1 MKLTTKI
8 TVAAFIAAISIAAAS
23 AQAEEKPLN
32 PLKARAEARLEKNS
46 EIRNEK
52 FEDLRN
58 LKASTSGM
66 IKDMRGE
73 VKGDI
78 KDMRGEF
85 RDDRKEF
92 GSTSMMMRK
101 DLRASTSE
109 MFKKFKDDRKEIMQK
124 MRKDSFEIRKNAL
137 VEHLNFALENL
148 GNIRDRINERI
159 NKLDAEGKD
168 TSSAEAKLSIADTKI
183 ASAKIS
189 IDALA
194 ELDGDSVSATAT
206 STAEVELS
214 KPRQVGD
221 AAIKAVKDARDA
233 LKEVIQEI
241 VKLVGKGRT
250 MNATTTASTTTTI

>member
-23 AQAEEKPLN
+23 VQAEEKPLN
-32 PLKARAEARLEKNS
+32 PLRARAEANK

-52 FEDLRN
+52 YENLRD
-58 LKASTSGM
+58 LKASTSVI

-109 MFKKFKDDRKEIMQK
+109 MFKKFKDDRKEVMMK
-124 MRKDSFEIRKNAL
+124 MKHDAFKIRKEAL
-137 VEHLNFALENL
+137 VAHLEFVLENL
-148 GNIRDRINERI
+148 ENIADRIETRI
-159 NKLDAEGKD
+159 EKLDDEGKD
-168 TSSAEAKLSIADTKI
+168 TVAAEAKFDVAVDKI
-183 ASAKIS
+183 AKAKVAVK
-189 IDALA
+189 ALA
-194 ELDGDSVSATAT
+194 DLNETET
-206 STAEVELS
+206 STDAEVELT
-214 KPRQVGD
+214 KPREVGD
-221 AAIKAVKDARDA
+221 AAIKALKEARDA
-233 LKEVIQEI
+233 FKEVIQEI
-241 VKLVGKGRT
+241 VKLVGKGRL
-250 MNATTTASTTTTI
+250 NATTTTTINN

>member
-8 TVAAFIAAISIAAAS
+8 MVTAFVTAISLSAATAR
-23 AQAEEKPLN
+23 AEDKPLN
-32 PLKARAEARLEKNS
+32 PLRARAEANK

-52 FEDLRN
+52 YENLRD
-58 LKASTSGM
+58 LKASTSA
-66 IKDMRGE
+66 I
-73 VKGDI
+73 I

-92 GSTSMMMRK
+92 GSTSMMVRK

-109 MFKKFKDDRKEIMQK
+109 MFRKFKDDRKEIMLK

-159 NKLDAEGKD
+159 SKLDAEGKD
-168 TSSAEAKLSIADTKI
+168 TSSAEAKLSIADAKI

-189 IDALA
+189 IDALV
-194 ELDGDSVSATAT
+194 ELDGDSVNTTAT

-241 VKLVGKGRT
+241 VKLVGKGRS